1 MDATWVVLADEGR
14 ARILELRERGADLE
28 EVEELTQASA
38 HAHSRD
44 LNYDQHGR
52 RAGGGGLIAGNA
64 TVSAGESDRDKEAEL
79 FARRLSERLTEALR
93 EKRYTVLRIAAAP
106 RFLGRLRKQLDA
118 DVIASLVDEQ
128 AKDLL
133 QLDRRS
139 LTQQL
144 FGTAAGPAP

>member
-1 MDATWVVLADEGR
+1 MDPTWVVLADEGR

-28 EVEELTQASA
+28 EIDEMTHASA
-38 HAHSRD
+38 HARSRD

-52 RAGGGGLIAGNA
+52 RSGGGGLAAGNA

-79 FARRLSERLTEALR
+79 FARRLSQHLSDARR
-93 EKRYTVLRIAAAP
+93 RNRYAQLRIVAAP
-106 RFLGRLRKQLDA
+106 RFLGRLRKSLDA
-118 DVIASLVDEQ
+118 DVVAALVDEQ

-133 QLDRRS
+133 QLDRRT

-144 FGTAAGPAP
+144 FGTAGRPAP

>member
-1 MDATWVVLADEGR
+1 LPRFGQAPAAARQGVEGDGCDVG
-14 ARILELRERGADLE
+14 GAG
-28 EVEELTQASA
+28 
-38 HAHSRD
+38 
-44 LNYDQHGR
+44 GR
-52 RAGGGGLIAGNA
+52 RAGADPRA
-64 TVSAGESDRDKEAEL
+64 
-79 FARRLSERLTEALR
+79 ARANLYAALR
-93 EKRYTVLRIAAAP
+93 VAAAP

-144 FGTAAGPAP
+144 FGTAAGAAP